1 MRMARSTPT
10 TDTICA
16 IATAPGEAAIGVV
29 RLSGPGAIAAA
40 DRLLRLA
47 SGRPLKALDD
57 RRVAFGHAVDP
68 ADGCVIDE
76 ALVTVMRAPN
86 SYTREDVVEIS
97 CHGGPHVLK
106 RIVGALLSPHVR
118 MAQPGEFTR
127 CAFLNGRIDLAQ
139 AEAVMD
145 LIRAQSE
152 AGAAAAVAQLRGG
165 LSAEIRT
172 LQERLVVLLVE
183 VEASID
189 FSEEGLEFAPH
200 DALVVSVDEALAE
213 VRRLLATADRGRIVR
228 EGASVVIA
236 GRPNVGKSSL
246 LNVLLRENRAIV
258 TPIPGTT
265 RDTIEEVAD
274 LGGIAVRLSDT
285 AGVRQTSDPV
295 ESEGIRRTRDA
306 VEGADVILAV
316 FDGSEPLADDDR
328 VWLLAELKGRPVI
341 AVANK
346 ADLAQRVDMKAVSQA
361 LGGATILRVST
372 LTRHG
377 IDALTHE
384 IVDRLGGG
392 VAAKEGAF
400 VTKLRHVEALT
411 RSKASLIHLQ
421 ETLAARGPHECL
433 ALDLRGAVDA
443 LGEILGTVTTDD
455 VLNEIFSKFCIGK

>member
-1 MRMARSTPT
+1 MARSTPT

-29 RLSGPGAIAAA
+29 RLSGPEAIAAG
-40 DRLLRLA
+40 DRILRLA
-47 SGRPLKALDD
+47 SGRFLKALDD

-76 ALVTVMRAPN
+76 VLVTVMRAPN
-86 SYTREDVVEIS
+86 SYTREDVVELS

-106 RIVGALLSPHVR
+106 RILGALLSPHVR
-118 MAQPGEFTR
+118 LAEPGEFTR
-127 CAFLNGRIDLAQ
+127 RAFLNGRIDLAQ

-145 LIRAQSE
+145 VIRAQSD
-152 AGAAAAVAQLRGG
+152 AGARAAVAQLRGG

-172 LQERLVVLLVE
+172 LQERLVGLLVE
-183 VEASID
+183 IEASID

-213 VRRLLATADRGRIVR
+213 IRRLLATADRGRIVR

-265 RDTIEEVAD
+265 RDTIEEVSD

-285 AGVRQTSDPV
+285 AGMRETHDPIEV
-295 ESEGIRRTRDA
+295 EGIRRTRDA

-316 FDGSEPLADDDR
+316 FDGSEPLAEDDR
-328 VWLLAELKGRPVI
+328 VLLAELKGRSVI

-346 ADLAQRVDMKAVSQA
+346 ADLAQRLDMEAVGGA
-361 LGGATILRVST
+361 LGGATVQRVST

-384 IVDRLGGG
+384 IVERLGGG
-392 VAAKEGAF
+392 VAAKESAF
-400 VTKLRHVEALT
+400 VTRLRHVEALT
-411 RSKASLIHLQ
+411 RAETSLVHLQ
-421 ETLAARGPHECL
+421 ETLAGHSPHECI
-433 ALDLRGAVDA
+433 ALDLRGAIDA

>member
-1 MRMARSTPT
+1 MARSTPT

-29 RLSGPGAIAAA
+29 RLSGPEAIAAG
-40 DRLLRLA
+40 DRILRLA
-47 SGRPLKALDD
+47 SGRFLKALDD

-76 ALVTVMRAPN
+76 VLVTVMRAPN
-86 SYTREDVVEIS
+86 SYTREDVVELS
-97 CHGGPHVLK
+97 CHGGLHVLK
-106 RIVGALLSPHVR
+106 RIVGALLSPQVR
-118 MAQPGEFTR
+118 MARPGEFTR
-127 CAFLNGRIDLAQ
+127 RAFLNGRIDLAQ

-145 LIRAQSE
+145 VIRAQSD
-152 AGAAAAVAQLRGG
+152 AGARAAVAQLRGG

-172 LQERLVVLLVE
+172 LQERLVGLLVE
-183 VEASID
+183 IEASID
-189 FSEEGLEFAPH
+189 FSEEGLEFLPRE
-200 DALVVSVDEALAE
+200 ALGLAVDEALRE
-213 VRRLLATADRGRIVR
+213 VRRLLATADHGRIVR

-236 GRPNVGKSSL
+236 GRTNVGKSSL

-265 RDTIEEVAD
+265 RDTIEEMAD

-285 AGVRQTSDPV
+285 AGLRQTNDLV
-295 ESEGIRRTRDA
+295 ELEGIRRTRDA
-306 VEGADVILAV
+306 INDAGVIVAV
-316 FDGSEPLADDDR
+316 FDSSAPLADDDR
-328 VWLLAELKGRPVI
+328 VWLAELKGRPVI

-346 ADLAQRVDMKAVSQA
+346 ADLAQRLDAEAVRDA

-372 LTRHG
+372 LTREG
-377 IDALTHE
+377 MDTLTNE
-384 IVDRLGGG
+384 IVSRLGGG
-392 VAAKEGAF
+392 VAVKEGAF
-400 VTKLRHVEALT
+400 VTKLRHVEALKRT
-411 RSKASLIHLQ
+411 EASLVHLE
-421 ETLAARGPHECL
+421 ETLAARGPHECI